1 MRFYSDISTG
11 IKTFIFIDG
20 LIIIFMIF
28 LCSNLFAYDLS
39 PPEKDTG
46 WIFKSKGENYKTYY
60 RARPGSSTQEVLL
73 VGLADRRPEQV
84 IAAITD
90 YIHFPEFM
98 PYVKYA
104 MLVHTERKSQDV
116 FINYVFTYLDVP
128 IPLVSSRFYNLRYTD
143 VYNYKGNT
151 GSFRS
156 DWVLEK
162 GPYRKLPTDQ
172 DIRGFLSDPE
182 DTVET
187 TFNQGYFLIEPA
199 DELLRTRITYYV
211 WTNPGGSLPSSAVNI
226 ANAVALPKLLEAIT
240 KRASK
245 Y

>member
-28 LCSNLFAYDLS
+28 LCLNLFGYDLS
-39 PPEKDTG
+39 PPENDTG
-46 WIFKSKGENYKTYY
+46 WILKSEGKNYKTYY
-60 RARPGSSTQEVLL
+60 RVRPGSSTQEVLL
-73 VGLADRRPEQV
+73 VGVADRKPEQV

-90 YIHFPEFM
+90 YAHFPEFM
-98 PYVKYA
+98 PYVKYTR
-104 MLVHTERKSQDV
+104 LVHSERKSQDV
-116 FINYVFTYLDVP
+116 LINYVFTYLDVP
-128 IPLVSSRFYNLRYTD
+128 IPLVSSRFYNLKYTD
-143 VYNYKGNT
+143 VLNYKGVP
-151 GSFRS
+151 GMFRS

-162 GPYRKLPTDQ
+162 GRFRLLPTDP

-182 DTVET
+182 DAVET
-187 TFNQGYFLIEPA
+187 TFNQGYFLIEPV
-199 DELLRTRITYYV
+199 EGPMRTRITYYV
-211 WTNPGGSLPSSAVNI
+211 WTNPGGNLPPSAVNI

-240 KRASK
+240 KRAST